1 MTVYKGY
8 MKIVKRNMGLI
19 LMYEIG
25 KASCRERG
33 LVTVEV

>member
-19 LMYEIG
+19 LMYVAIFAG
-25 KASCRERG
+25 I
-33 LVTVEV
+33 TVI